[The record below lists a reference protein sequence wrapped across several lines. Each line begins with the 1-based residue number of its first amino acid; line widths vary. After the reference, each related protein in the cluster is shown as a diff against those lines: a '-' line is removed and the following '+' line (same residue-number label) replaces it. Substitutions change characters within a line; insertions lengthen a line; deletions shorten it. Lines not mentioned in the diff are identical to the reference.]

1 MDYSETYSDRQFTLN
16 TRKGLRKHKMP
27 KIVFERDW
35 KHREQQL
42 IKDKEPQIVSLG
54 SRANLLFYVFSL

>member
-1 MDYSETYSDRQFTLN
+1 MGKWVVKVSILQLQHQMPRAKWKAYSETYSDRQFTLN

-35 KHREQQL
+35 KHREQ
-42 IKDKEPQIVSLG
+42 
-54 SRANLLFYVFSL
+54 